1 MTRLQ
6 NESKFI
12 FYSDSVKLDIEL
24 FKQYNIIGILS
35 KKSSYRHVE
44 MQMIKKRFKY
54 IDLFAGIGGF
64 HQAMRRLGGRC
75 VYACEKNDDCRT
87 FYDRNYNQDGS
98 IKFHD
103 DVRTIRPEDIPD
115 FDVLCA
121 GFPCQPFSKA
131 GMRLGFED
139 KGRGDLFYSLL
150 PILDRHQEAK
160 FVILENVRNLADN
173 EANWDVI
180 KTELMKRDFFITEEP
195 IILSPH
201 QFGIPQIRER
211 VYILGIRKRYRNT
224 KTLRNGYIHREDL
237 HLEDRMLPCP
247 HNSLPLILD
256 QDVPKQYLLSDE
268 LVYVINAW
276 NELKTRTNL
285 GIIGKPIWMDYFGI
299 HEDNYEKIKLA
310 TDYYKMPKWKQEYV
324 DWNRAFYL
332 KNRQIIDEWDREFCL
347 SQDPNKLH
355 RKFEWNCGIDCNDV
369 RDGIIQIRQSGIR
382 VKRPDFFP
390 SLVVMN
396 NTPIVWDSIKRT
408 YRYITPKEA
417 AKLQSFDTDI
427 IFLEDDRTTY
437 KQLGN
442 SVNVNIIELLA
453 SRLFDLGMWRLRR
466 KQNG

>member
-1 MTRLQ
+1 M
-6 NESKFI
+6 
-12 FYSDSVKLDIEL
+12 V
-24 FKQYNIIGILS
+24 
-35 KKSSYRHVE
+35 
-44 MQMIKKRFKY
+44 
-54 IDLFAGIGGF
+54 
-64 HQAMRRLGGRC
+64 
-75 VYACEKNDDCRT
+75 
-87 FYDRNYNQDGS
+87 
-98 IKFHD
+98 
-103 DVRTIRPEDIPD
+103 
-115 FDVLCA
+115 
-121 GFPCQPFSKA
+121 
-131 GMRLGFED
+131 
-139 KGRGDLFYSLL
+139 
-150 PILDRHQEAK
+150 
-160 FVILENVRNLADN
+160 
-173 EANWDVI
+173 
-180 KTELMKRDFFITEEP
+180 
-195 IILSPH
+195 
-201 QFGIPQIRER
+201 
-211 VYILGIRKRYRNT
+211 
-224 KTLRNGYIHREDL
+224 
-237 HLEDRMLPCP
+237 PCP

-417 AKLQSFDTDI
+417 AKLQSFDADI

-437 KQLGN
+437 KQLGQCEHYR
-442 SVNVNIIELLA
+442 VVGIQIV
-453 SRLFDLGMWRLRR
+453 
-466 KQNG
+466 